1 MKSLKVLALIMGFI
15 ISALSVYALMGGGKI
30 PAKKDIAKA
39 GGKGFVVL
47 ELFTSEGC
55 SSCPPADELLVK
67 IQQETQGK
75 AVYLLVYHVDY
86 WNRLGWKDIFSN
98 AGFSARQRQYGQWL
112 GGTQIYTPQVIVNG
126 KAEHVGSDEAAL
138 NSAIADGLATNPA
151 ATVILRAQQDGS
163 KLKLQYQTTGAPDG
177 SNILVALVQKNAQN
191 KVERGENAGRVLSH
205 IQIVRKIQTEQLS
218 NNGAGSTTIDLPEN
232 FSAQS
237 WEVLCLVQNQNSGEI
252 LAASKAGLK

>member
-1 MKSLKVLALIMGFI
+1 MRSLKVLALIMGLI
-15 ISALSVYALMGGGKI
+15 ISALSVYALMGSGKI

-55 SSCPPADELLVK
+55 SSCPPADELLAK
-67 IQQETQGK
+67 IQQQTQGK
-75 AVYLLVYHVDY
+75 AVYVLAYHVDY
-86 WNRLGWKDIFSN
+86 WNRLGWKDVFSN

-126 KAEHVGSDEAAL
+126 KAEYVGSDETAL

-151 ATVILRAQQDGS
+151 ATLILRAQQDGS
-163 KLKLQYQTTGAPDG
+163 KLKLQYQTTGAPGG
-177 SNILVALVQKNAQN
+177 SDVLIALVQKNAQN
-191 KVERGENAGRVLSH
+191 RVERGENAGRILSH

-218 NNGAGSTTIDLPEN
+218 NNGAGSTTIDLLEN
-232 FSAQS
+232 FSAQN